1 MPSKVK
7 VTHPCAPVTSNPA
20 SVIPPTGESH
30 PSSNATVVT
39 TTSDIP
45 NAAMQTECTVNPLGT
60 DMDCEEH
67 NPASE
72 PTPST
77 SEVSPVP
84 KIPPRKKKTPRAG
97 KTTSGKPNI
106 NTLDNFVN
114 KESPSCKRKSSDD
127 AGSPSSAQIQKSTR
141 TDGADVVS

>member
-1 MPSKVK
+1 MADA
-7 VTHPCAPVTSNPA
+7 CALAVTSTPV

-30 PSSNATVVT
+30 PSSTVNDVT

-77 SEVSPVP
+77 SDVSSVP

-106 NTLDNFVN
+106 NTRDNFVN
-114 KESPSCKRKSSDD
+114 KQSPSCKRKSSGDV
-127 AGSPSSAQIQKSTR
+127 GYLSSAQIQKSTR